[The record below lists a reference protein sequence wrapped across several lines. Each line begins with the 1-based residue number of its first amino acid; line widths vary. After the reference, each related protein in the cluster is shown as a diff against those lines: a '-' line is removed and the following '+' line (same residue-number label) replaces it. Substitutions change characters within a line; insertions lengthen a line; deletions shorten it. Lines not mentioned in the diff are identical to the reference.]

1 MSKPVERV
9 EVITGRERRRRYT
22 AEEKVRLVEETTRPG
37 MTVSA
42 VARLHGVSPS
52 LLFGWRRRMAEGGLE
67 AVRAD
72 EDVVPASRVRELE
85 AKVRELER
93 LLGRKTMEV
102 EILREALDQA
112 RPQKT
117 ELALAIAATGRFPV
131 KTVADT
137 LGVARS
143 NLVDGLR
150 HPERRRRGP
159 YRRAGDDDLLAA
171 IRAITDARP
180 TYGYRRVAAL
190 LNRARR
196 ASGEPPVNRKR
207 VLRLMQ
213 QASLT
218 LQLHTGRRPIRAH
231 EGTVVAPASNR
242 RWASDGFEISCW
254 NGEVVRVAFAIDT
267 HDREVMAWVATIGAG
282 ISGEMVRDMML
293 ECVERRFD
301 AVRAPEPVQWLADN
315 GSAYTAAET
324 VDFATALNLVACFT
338 PVRSP
343 ESNGVC
349 EAFVKTMKRDYVRV
363 NPRPNAISVLQQLP
377 AWFDDYNAVH
387 PHSGL
392 RMLSPREFI
401 AQQSATPAAC
411 PV

>member
-1 MSKPVERV
+1 MK
-9 EVITGRERRRRYT
+9 
-22 AEEKVRLVEETTRPG
+22 A
-37 MTVSA
+37 
-42 VARLHGVSPS
+42 
-52 LLFGWRRRMAEGGLE
+52 
-67 AVRAD
+67 
-72 EDVVPASRVRELE
+72 
-85 AKVRELER
+85 
-93 LLGRKTMEV
+93 
-102 EILREALDQA
+102 
-112 RPQKT
+112 
-117 ELALAIAATGRFPV
+117 
-131 KTVADT
+131 VADT

-159 YRRAGDDDLLAA
+159 YCRAGDHELLVK
-171 IRAITDARP
+171 IRAITDGRP
-180 TYGYRRVAAL
+180 TYGYRRITAL

-196 ASGEPPVNRKR
+196 ASGDAPVNRKR

-218 LQLHTGRRPIRAH
+218 LQPHTGRRPTRAH

-242 RWASDGFEISCW
+242 RWSSDGFEIPCW
-254 NGEVVRVAFAIDT
+254 NGEAVRVAFAIDT
-267 HDREVMAWVATIGAG
+267 HDREVMAWVATVGAG

-315 GSAYTAAET
+315 GSAYTAGET

-349 EAFVKTMKRDYVRV
+349 EAFVKTFKRDYVRV
-363 NPRPNAISVLQQLP
+363 NPRPDALSALQQLP
-377 AWFDDYNAVH
+377 AWFEDYNAVH

>member
-1 MSKPVERV
+1 M
-9 EVITGRERRRRYT
+9 
-22 AEEKVRLVEETTRPG
+22 
-37 MTVSA
+37 
-42 VARLHGVSPS
+42 
-52 LLFGWRRRMAEGGLE
+52 
-67 AVRAD
+67 
-72 EDVVPASRVRELE
+72 
-85 AKVRELER
+85 
-93 LLGRKTMEV
+93 
-102 EILREALDQA
+102 
-112 RPQKT
+112 
-117 ELALAIAATGRFPV
+117 

-143 NLVDGLR
+143 NLVEALKR
-150 HPERRRRGP
+150 PERRRRGP
-159 YRRAGDDDLLAA
+159 YRRAGDDELLAE

-180 TYGYRRVAAL
+180 TYGYRRVTAL

-196 ASGEPPVNRKR
+196 ASGEPQVNRKR

-213 QASLT
+213 GASLT
-218 LQLHTGRRPIRAH
+218 LQAHTGRRPIRAH

-301 AVRAPEPVQWLADN
+301 AFRAPEPVQWLADN

-349 EAFVKTMKRDYVRV
+349 EAFVKTFKRDYVRV
-363 NPRPNAISVLQQLP
+363 SPCPDAISILQQLP
-377 AWFDDYNAVH
+377 AWFEDYNAVH

-401 AQQSATPAAC
+401 AQQSAIPAAC